1 MSSLLDTIL
10 ELLALKDVIK
20 QELQKPLNESIL
32 NLIYEIKPQDNN
44 VDLEKM
50 LKDYNAKDLLD
61 LVKAIR
67 ENRVKEW
74 KKESQ

>member
-1 MSSLLDTIL
+1 MSSILDTIL

-32 NLIYEIKPQDNN
+32 NIIYEIKPQDNKI
-44 VDLEKM
+44 DLEKM
-50 LKDYNAKDLLD
+50 LKDYNAKDILD

-67 ENRVKEW
+67 EGRVREW
-74 KKESQ
+74 EKESQ

>member
-67 ENRVKEW
+67 EGRVKEW

>member
-32 NLIYEIKPQDNN
+32 SLIYEIKPQNNN

>member
-32 NLIYEIKPQDNN
+32 NLIYEIKPQNNN

-67 ENRVKEW
+67 EGRVKEW